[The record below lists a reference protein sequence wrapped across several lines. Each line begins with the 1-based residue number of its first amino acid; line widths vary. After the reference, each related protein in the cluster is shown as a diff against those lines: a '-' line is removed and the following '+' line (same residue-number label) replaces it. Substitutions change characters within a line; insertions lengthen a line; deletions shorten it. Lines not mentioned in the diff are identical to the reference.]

1 MTIAHSGIAAFY
13 IVQVQQ
19 SIIFTATNMDTGR
32 IKMAHIAENIST
44 GARTS
49 LFVTVVGRL
58 RATFARRRVYNRTY
72 AELSALTTR
81 ELDDLGISRSMISR
95 LAQEAASKN

>member
-1 MTIAHSGIAAFY
+1 
-13 IVQVQQ
+13 
-19 SIIFTATNMDTGR
+19 
-32 IKMAHIAENIST
+32 MAQIAEYISN
-44 GARTS
+44 GMRHS
-49 LFVTVVGRL
+49 LF
-58 RATFARRRVYNRTY
+58 ATAWARIVEVYARRRVYARTY